1 VSITWRTCDPKPDA
15 AEERNEAEASVPVN
29 PAERRRKR
37 LRRHSP
43 SPTEI
48 AVEERAM
55 LQAVAD
61 FHRLSL
67 EFFPDDVA

>member
-67 EFFPDDVA
+67 EFFPDDDA